1 MLGKRDRMA
10 YAKYELNGKSLLN
23 LNNIGMV
30 DYDEYYLMWSK
41 SMERR
46 NNIADKYISIQN
58 THLLQNEPGINYSVL
73 YKRFL
78 EELKSTNLE
87 LYNQKLMFYNEF
99 KSELNA
105 EEKMFDEEKRQ
116 LLIKGYPFDK
126 SLKKYGYYIVKIDDD
141 YYQYKWVTGKTKVDM
156 GDRFLP
162 QNAIISGYRFV
173 PLTIEELQE
182 IKLNITNSGTN
193 GLKRFR

>member
-1 MLGKRDRMA
+1 MA

-23 LNNIGMV
+23 LNHIGMV

-41 SMERR
+41 SIERR

-58 THLLQNEPGINYSVL
+58 THLHQNEPGINYSVL

-105 EEKMFDEEKRQ
+105 EEKMFNEEKRQ

-141 YYQYKWVTGKTKVDM
+141 YYQYKWVTEKTKVDM

>member
-1 MLGKRDRMA
+1 MA

-141 YYQYKWVTGKTKVDM
+141 YYQYKWVTEKTKVDM